1 MALSTATAAMM
12 ARGLK
17 NGKEKLKRLCMKDFF
32 ISYTKADQ
40 SWAEW
45 IAWQLE
51 DEKYE
56 TVIQTWDFLAGSN
69 FVSNM
74 QRAVVEAKC
83 TIAVIS
89 KAFFAS
95 KYTEAEWT
103 AAFTNDPTGSE
114 RRFIMV
120 RIEDVQVTGL
130 LKPRVYIDLVGL
142 DANKA
147 RERLIKQIGGE
158 RAKPIQPPVFPESN
172 VLKRPSPRFP
182 GELPPIWN
190 IPLRRNP
197 NFTGRDDYL
206 LKLES
211 ELKSG
216 SHAALTQVISGMGGI
231 GKTQI
236 AIEYAYRYS
245 TNYQAIW
252 WIRAEDERTLAADYA
267 AFAIGADLPE
277 KDIPEE
283 QFVIDAVQNWLEHN
297 HQVPAGIFG
306 RHRVTV
312 AINRHTELAR
322 RPDLT
327 DRGDVEAVCW
337 QRV

>member
-1 MALSTATAAMM
+1 
-12 ARGLK
+12 
-17 NGKEKLKRLCMKDFF
+17 MKDFF

-216 SHAALTQVISGMGGI
+216 SHAALTQAISGMGGI

-297 HQVPAGIFG
+297 QKL
-306 RHRVTV
+306 
-312 AINRHTELAR
+312 AINFRQR
-322 RPDLT
+322 R
-327 DRGDVEAVCW
+327 
-337 QRV
+337 